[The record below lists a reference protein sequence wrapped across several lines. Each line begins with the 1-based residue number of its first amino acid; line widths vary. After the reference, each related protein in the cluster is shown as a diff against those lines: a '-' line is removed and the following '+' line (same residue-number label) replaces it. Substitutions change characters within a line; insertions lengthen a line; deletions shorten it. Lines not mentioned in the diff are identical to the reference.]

1 MMQNDHH
8 FYNQLTSTLGP
19 EEQQIIKAALAQA
32 DNLAAQQAQA
42 GADGSGAAVAPPHA
56 NGAAS

>member
-1 MMQNDHH
+1 MQQDIH

-32 DNLAAQQAQA
+32 DNIAAQQAQA
-42 GADGSGAAVAPPHA
+42 GADGGAAAPPAPHV
-56 NGAAS
+56 NGAAA